1 MTFKNVQEAT
11 AYIRSQDTTD
21 FKYGFVL
28 QLAVKALA
36 GKNGWSAFN
45 DILDRLFGKP
55 KMSADI
61 NAKGDGL
68 TIVVKSQEEKDKLDK
83 MGDLSI

>member
-1 MTFKNVQEAT
+1 
-11 AYIRSQDTTD
+11 
-21 FKYGFVL
+21 
-28 QLAVKALA
+28 
-36 GKNGWSAFN
+36 
-45 DILDRLFGKP
+45 
-55 KMSADI
+55 MSADI